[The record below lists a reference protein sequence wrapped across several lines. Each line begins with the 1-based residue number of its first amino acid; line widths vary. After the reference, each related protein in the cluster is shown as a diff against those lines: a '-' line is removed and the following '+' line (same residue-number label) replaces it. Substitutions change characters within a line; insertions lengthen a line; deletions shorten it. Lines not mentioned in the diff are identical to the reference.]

1 MRRLRP
7 LLALFIVLLGVSGAT
22 ACKDTKA
29 GAGSATTTNLP
40 AGDALLKESSAA
52 MHDIKTA
59 QFVITADG
67 AVAGL
72 NLHKAE
78 GTLTREGSAKGTAQ
92 IDQSGVTVEVS
103 FVIVGDKLYLKGP
116 TGGYQTLPLALAAS
130 VYDPSAILNPDKGIA
145 KVLSTASGAKTE
157 ATEEVNGTPTY
168 RIAATMKAADLV
180 AVVPGVTDSVP
191 GRLWVSTADKKL
203 LKAAF
208 TMPNVGETKGGTVTV
223 TFTNFDAPAAISV
236 P

>member
-1 MRRLRP
+1 MRP
-7 LLALFIVLLGVSGAT
+7 LIAVLVVLLGLA
-22 ACKDTKA
+22 ACKSGKTDTA
-29 GAGSATTTNLP
+29 SANLP

-59 QFVITADG
+59 QFVITSDG

-92 IDQSGVTVEVS
+92 IDQSGATVEVS
-103 FVIVGDKLYLKGP
+103 FVIVGDKIYLKGP

-145 KVLSTASGAKTE
+145 KVLSTATGAKTE
-157 ATEEVNGTPTY
+157 AIEEVDGKQAY
-168 RIAATMKAADLV
+168 RVAATMNAADLV
-180 AVVPGVTDSVP
+180 TVVPGVTDPVPAKLWISVD
-191 GRLWVSTADKKL
+191 DKRL

-208 TMPNVGETKGGTVTV
+208 TMPATGDAKGGTVTV
-223 TFTNFDAPAAISV
+223 TFTNFDAPATISA

>member
-1 MRRLRP
+1 MRSIRP
-7 LLALFIVLLGVSGAT
+7 LTAVVLVGLLALTG
-22 ACKDTKA
+22 CKDTKTA
-29 GAGSATTTNLP
+29 KNNDATTAKLP
-40 AGDALLKESSAA
+40 AGDALLKDSAAA

-59 QFVITADG
+59 QFVITSDG

-78 GTLTREGSAKGTAQ
+78 GTLTREGSAKGTAE
-92 IDQSGVTVEVS
+92 IDQSGQPVEVS

-145 KVLSTASGAKTE
+145 KVLSTASNARTE
-157 ATEEVNGTPTY
+157 ATEEVDGKPTY
-168 RIAATMKAADLV
+168 RVAATMKAEDLV
-180 AVVPGVTDSVP
+180 TVVPGVTGSVP
-191 GRLWVSTADKKL
+191 GKLWVATADKKL

-208 TMPNVGETKGGTVTV
+208 TLPSVGDTKGGTITV
-223 TFTNFDAPAAISV
+223 TFSNFDAPASISA